1 MSDDSKI
8 KVIFGDKEDEAQTP
22 EAPESPVEPAPE
34 QAAQTSEEE
43 IPEEEI
49 PEEEVPEAA
58 TEKKASGNGASR
70 DKEAEDGRGFQVKD
84 RRFWNLTDEELAEE
98 EDAQPEVPSFVADLQ
113 RKLEEKD
120 KQLREY
126 IAAYKK
132 EVGEGL
138 DRTKERLTREADQ
151 KLERTR
157 GKMVL
162 PMLDVLD
169 ALERSVV
176 AAEQADNFEA
186 LLDGVKMVQKLMVQ
200 RLVEM
205 GLSRVPSLGNPF
217 DPNMHE
223 ALAVAAVTDPEQDKM
238 VVLEFK
244 PGFMLGER
252 VVRPAQ
258 VQVGKLT

>member
-1 MSDDSKI
+1 MSDESKI

-34 QAAQTSEEE
+34 EAAQTSEEDIPE
-43 IPEEEI
+43 AEVPEEEL
-49 PEEEVPEAA
+49 PEAA
-58 TEKKASGNGASR
+58 AEKASGNGVSEEE
-70 DKEAEDGRGFQVKD
+70 EADDGPGFQVKD
-84 RRFWNLTDEELAEE
+84 RRFWNLSDEELE
-98 EDAQPEVPSFVADLQ
+98 EDEGAQPEVPSFVADLQ
-113 RKLEEKD
+113 RKVEEKD

-138 DRTKERLTREADQ
+138 ERTKERLTREADQ

-200 RLVEM
+200 RLEEM
-205 GLSRVPSLGNPF
+205 GLSRVPSLGSPF

-223 ALAVAAVTDPEQDKM
+223 ALAMAAVTDPEQDKM
-238 VVLEFK
+238 VVMEFK